1 MNENLVSAILVYG
14 QRYRTEQL
22 FDRYEP
28 GALLSD
34 WWKALWFFFD
44 RAFYQG
50 RRDDLSYV
58 VNKAALG
65 VLELAISDTNGQI
78 ADAQLSELELHL
90 SAKIG
95 KGRIGKAGDVKMVL
109 STLRY
114 LRRVPEANIVKDSV
128 ARISAGQIAQH
139 YKELQIAISPKTG
152 IYQIGPK
159 VASFY
164 LRDLVTLY
172 GLESHVPAQVQY
184 MLQPVDVW
192 VRRLAV
198 TAGIVASDASDEAIR
213 QAIVKLSAER
223 GCSPLQFNQG
233 VWYLG
238 YNSFALLLE
247 VLAKQGIS

>member
-1 MNENLVSAILVYG
+1 MNVNLVSAILVYG

-28 GALLSD
+28 KALQSD

-50 RRDDLSYV
+50 RRDDVSYRV
-58 VNKAALG
+58 SNAAHS
-65 VLELAISDTNGQI
+65 VLEPVISDTNGRI
-78 ADAQLSELELHL
+78 ADAQLPGLELNL

-95 KGRIGKAGDVKMVL
+95 KGHVGKAGDVKMVL

-139 YKELQIAISPKTG
+139 YKELQIAISPKSG

-172 GLESHVPAQVQY
+172 GLESYVPAQVQY
-184 MLQPVDVW
+184 TLQPIDVW
-192 VRRLAV
+192 VRRLAEK
-198 TAGIVASDASDEAIR
+198 AEIVAPNASDGAIR
-213 QAIVKLSAER
+213 QAIVELSVER

-247 VLAKQGIS
+247 VLAKHGIP